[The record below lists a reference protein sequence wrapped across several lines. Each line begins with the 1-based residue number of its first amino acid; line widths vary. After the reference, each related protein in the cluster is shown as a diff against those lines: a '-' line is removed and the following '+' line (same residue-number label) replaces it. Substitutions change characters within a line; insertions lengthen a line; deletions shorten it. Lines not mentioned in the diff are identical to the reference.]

1 MLDRSLELRAGLW
14 AEPPWYPKPV
24 KLLLIQLQVA
34 SSLAVGVDALVVAA
48 RAALAGA
55 TLSRCARCS
64 VMAGVPV
71 YTQVCTPLLL
81 CETCVLHQCLDL
93 LALLST
99 HRTYYFTGLGTLRY
113 CACGSQFALQS

>member
-55 TLSRCARCS
+55 TRLATEAVPDHKPGVLCALS
-64 VMAGVPV
+64 VPR
-71 YTQVCTPLLL
+71 P
-81 CETCVLHQCLDL
+81 
-93 LALLST
+93 
-99 HRTYYFTGLGTLRY
+99 LGTSLVMVTTY
-113 CACGSQFALQS
+113 MVGEE